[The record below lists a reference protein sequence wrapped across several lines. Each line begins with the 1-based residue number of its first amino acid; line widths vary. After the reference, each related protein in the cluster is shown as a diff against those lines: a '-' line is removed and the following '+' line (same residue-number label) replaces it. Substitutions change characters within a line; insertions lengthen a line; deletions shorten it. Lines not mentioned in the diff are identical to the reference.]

1 MAEAEETLLNYK
13 VDFNPKS
20 AIAASKTF
28 EKSLN
33 KDLKRIE
40 KQEAKLNKGILKFMT
55 QRRNATK
62 LVDGSTKKEV
72 NAQKQIGKAML
83 ATIKTIRAST
93 KEVEEHEEAI
103 RNLQEQ
109 EDKLAASGAT
119 YDSAERKNVRATS
132 DAKKKDLVAAKREQ
146 ELLERG
152 LRTQLAARKT
162 VRDRAKEH
170 KETLR
175 DKAPDDKD
183 FIESFKAGGENLVAP
198 LRELL
203 SAKEQWA
210 AIFERGASTASAIL
224 GDGLLWDAAAAGEKF
239 GEKAKELLERSEAA
253 KARYKEQGVGKGK
266 GTALAMAGGAANML
280 SSALAGLSKIGPMI
294 QAASGFMMG
303 LVKLFFDAEAAAKE
317 YNKTVLATS
326 GTSEFLAGSMGD
338 SSAAA
343 KELESTL
350 RDLRDGGMAWSMVQW
365 GISKEVSSA
374 FQSALTAE
382 GVSLKRLGRELDSA
396 TGYAQSHA
404 KVIQMSVG
412 YSRAM
417 GISLSEISQLQGQ
430 LMTEIG
436 MGLDGVEASFQNIVR
451 GAAESGMATNKFF
464 GIISAF
470 STDLTLFT
478 LRMEEITKVMGALG
492 KVMSPRDAQKFM
504 QNLSGKFGGGLQD
517 NLKHTAIGGAGAV
530 REVAKE
536 DVANKLKGL
545 SQDIVNA
552 TGSSAKGIM
561 DIIADT
567 NDPDRAMKI
576 AQWQADQGEK
586 INGALMSSILDAAQ
600 MQEKLGENNAVD
612 TAAILDQLSPLGKM
626 EVAQRESMR
635 MFNGKRLE
643 QLSGNQL
650 LAVESTGIATVAELR
665 GFKKLQA
672 GVLATE
678 QGMLKRIRSGNATA
692 EDMASAAKLGVKL
705 TEGTG
710 ADNAQALQDIFTA
723 DKSNQKFWGS
733 LDRSQQDLLNA
744 GAKEIDY
751 QEKTSNF
758 QASSLDKLQIIAD
771 ILMNQLYGKL
781 TDIFEL
787 VRDFK
792 KLGGK
797 SKEEQIADFST
808 AMQRFGA
815 PTQEKITA
823 GRQSGGMAGA
833 EKAVIE
839 SVGKQMIADAVMASK
854 QAGELAT
861 QAGSEVDPEKK
872 KALHAQAQGLIVAAA
887 YERDGLKRMYAA
899 AASGPE
905 VLTEFLTTMD
915 TTLKAAG
922 VRDKGVVPTATPTA
936 GPAPAA
942 AAPAA
947 AAPTAGPAPAAAAP
961 AAAAP
966 AAKVAA
972 KAAAKVTPAA
982 PSAPATSPAKV
993 ADVAKEGV
1001 KQQEATVAGVAE
1013 VHSQLKTGVKLNP
1026 TQLSGPFADAM
1037 EKSVYKGASR
1047 ALFEYYM
1054 LSAITDRS
1062 QVVAAVNAGAT
1073 PSGLMGEMGKG
1084 TQTPEQVI
1092 GAATAHAGGGMVT
1105 SIANGVANVS
1115 KLPPGEGWTSIGA
1128 GEKILPAGGRG
1139 GGGGGGV
1146 KVELELKGDLR
1157 KFINARVVEGA
1168 AQFEKNK
1175 RFR

>member
-266 GTALAMAGGAANML
+266 GTALAMAGGAAKGI
-280 SSALAGLSKIGPMI
+280 SSALGMLSKLGPII

-303 LVKLFFDAEAAAKE
+303 LVKLFLDAEAAAKE

-350 RDLRDGGMAWSMVQW
+350 SDLRDGGMAWSMVQW
-365 GISKEVSSA
+365 GISKEVSSS

-404 KVIQMSVG
+404 QVIQMSVG

-530 REVAKE
+530 RAVAKE

-672 GVLATE
+672 GVLASQ
-678 QGMLKRIRSGNATA
+678 QGMLKRISAGQQTS
-692 EDMASAAKLGVKL
+692 EDIASASNLGVKL
-705 TEGTG
+705 NEGT
-710 ADNAQALQDIFTA
+710 AAENAKTLQGIFTA

-733 LDRSQQDLLNA
+733 LDRSQTDLLTA
-744 GAKEIDY
+744 SAKEMDY
-751 QEKTSNF
+751 QEETSTF
-758 QASSLDKLQIIAD
+758 QTSSLDQLGIIAD
-771 ILMNQLYGKL
+771 ILTNEIYGMMTKIRDLMWKL
-781 TDIFEL
+781 
-787 VRDFK
+787 VPK
-792 KLGGK
+792 ALGGPDEEK
-797 SKEEQIADFST
+797 KRFERFASSVPKDANSRAAVEGSKGNIFDAQ
-808 AMQRFGA
+808 
-815 PTQEKITA
+815 
-823 GRQSGGMAGA
+823 
-833 EKAVIE
+833 KALIE
-839 SVGKQMIADAVMASK
+839 TSGKQMIRDSKAAAKKSIELQKQFKLTKNPKEKADLQAEIDLLDKASK
-854 QAGELAT
+854 TRGTALKAMYDRTPEGLVIYLAAYKKLLQDAGMLG
-861 QAGSEVDPEKK
+861 AG
-872 KALHAQAQGLIVAAA
+872 GAAA
-887 YERDGLKRMYAA
+887 PATAA
-899 AASGPE
+899 PAAY
-905 VLTEFLTTMD
+905 LFD
-915 TTLKAAG
+915 
-922 VRDKGVVPTATPTA
+922 
-936 GPAPAA
+936 PAA

-947 AAPTAGPAPAAAAP
+947 APAAAVPAAKAAAKAAVAAAP
-961 AAAAP
+961 AAAP
-966 AAKVAA
+966 A
-972 KAAAKVTPAA
+972 
-982 PSAPATSPAKV
+982 APATSPAKV
-993 ADVAKEGV
+993 AEVAKEGV

-1013 VHSQLKTGVKLNP
+1013 VHSQLKTGVKLDKS
-1026 TQLSGPFADAM
+1026 QLSGPFADAM